1 MLKTNY
7 YFIKNFRFFIY
18 VFFLLISSNLISQEV
33 IATQGNSTSNSV
45 ATLDYT
51 IGEVVIL
58 TGTDGK
64 NDVTQGFHQPVFEI
78 TNIETIEIS
87 FEVSIYPNPAVDQL
101 NIQVKEIDK
110 VSRFDLYDARGKLL
124 TTRRITQNITLLP
137 FYKYESGAYFLSFIS
152 SDNKLLKTFKIQ
164 KSY

>member
-1 MLKTNY
+1 MILK
-7 YFIKNFRFFIY
+7 KVMFFVVAFVLVY
-18 VFFLLISSNLISQEV
+18 SANCQQV
-33 IATQGNSTSNSV
+33 IATQGNSSSNSS

-101 NIQVKEIDK
+101 NIQFKEIDK
-110 VSRFDLYDARGKLL
+110 GSRFDLYDVSAKLL
-124 TTRRITQNITLLP
+124 TTNLITAYNMSIP
-137 FYKYESGAYFLSFIS
+137 FNKYETGVYFISFIS
-152 SDNKLLKTFKIQ
+152 YKII
-164 KSY
+164 KIYYIF